1 MQHKLM
7 NVDAL
12 WPKIDRPYV
21 FNSKIGER
29 GGSEP
34 TEATDKNGSYE
45 LHCVLT
51 KKQAEELAKAMKE
64 EFKNKKQKG
73 WEAWEPKGLDDIS
86 NFKKDDGVWRVKTVH
101 KTYGDPRSKP
111 SQYMLDGTKCPDDF
125 QLTTGSKI
133 HVMLQ
138 LAPWGVSGKAGVTL
152 RPKAVKVVELLERL
166 DGGDPFADQ
175 SVKAAVSDDPF
186 APNAND
192 FDDEIPF

>member
-138 LAPWGVSGKAGVTL
+138 LAPWCVSGKAGVTL

-166 DGGDPFADQ
+166 DGGDPFADE
-175 SVKAAVSDDPF
+175 SKAVASDDPF
-186 APNAND
+186 ATGASND